1 MKIPRLYLYLLL
13 TVLLSA
19 CGAEDEGRSEEI
31 RAHSD
36 PPSSVREPR
45 EPVRPETTRGK
56 SVILFLGNSL
66 SAGLGVDDE
75 DAFPHLIQQKID
87 SLGWDY
93 VVVNAGISGET
104 TAGGLSRMD
113 WVLKQPI
120 DILVV
125 ELGGNDGLRGIPSH
139 VTRNNL
145 EQIIGKTRQT
155 YPEVEIVLA
164 GMQLPPN
171 LGHEYT
177 TDFREIFPDIAEE
190 RDVHLIPFL
199 LEGVGGVEHM
209 MLSDGIHPN
218 ERGHRRVA
226 ENVWSVLEPI
236 LEESLEPQV

>member
-1 MKIPRLYLYLLL
+1 MKIPRLYIYLLL

-19 CGAEDEGRSEEI
+19 CGGEDEGREEEI

-36 PPSSVREPR
+36 SPRAVRESR
-45 EPVRPETTRGK
+45 EPPHEETAQGK
-56 SVILFLGNSL
+56 GVILFLGNSL
-66 SAGLGVDDE
+66 SAGLGVDE
-75 DAFPHLIQQKID
+75 EAAFPHLIQERID

-120 DILVV
+120 EVLVL
-125 ELGGNDGLRGIPSH
+125 ELGGNDGLRGISTK

-145 EQIIGKTRQT
+145 EQIIGKTRQA
-155 YPEVEIVLA
+155 YPEAEIVLA

-177 TDFREIFPDIAEE
+177 TAFREIYPELADEH
-190 RDVHLIPFL
+190 DVHLIPFL
-199 LEGVGGVEHM
+199 LEGVGGVDHM
-209 MLSDGIHPN
+209 MQRDGIHPN
-218 ERGHRRVA
+218 ERGHRLVA

-236 LEESLEPQV
+236 LKETLEPQV